1 MFVSHE
7 KNVSKKTFQ
16 KPNILRK
23 SSKVSKPRANLSN
36 VESPVSIS
44 LVNNSYGEE
53 ASISYS
59 LDNITSCETET
70 PTNLNQS
77 VWKLTLTNTNENKAD
92 DNLHGN
98 PVDVEVTDSS
108 AISTEITNVE
118 KSFEQSSLNIESFI
132 NGGGNAETMPLHF
145 VENTPSP
152 EEDST
157 NVKTE
162 WRFDITNNATDI
174 IIENCNDSLTDEVEQ
189 RQESVIVVPSSL
201 PSDFTEQ
208 QIPAQEQVS
217 DEPTPVEIM
226 PVEYF
231 SNRAI
236 KYKCDHPNCSK
247 GFWSE
252 EKLKKHKNSHNRP
265 VVRTPTQ
272 AVIECPVKKIN
283 IEGLEERCP
292 QTFQVRSDL
301 LKHLNEDH
309 TPEDASYRCGVCG
322 RRFFWAGGL
331 RAHGAS
337 LCARGGLACGWP
349 GCGRVFRLPCRLREH
364 ARAHTGDRPYRC
376 RYPECGWAFRSASK
390 LVRHARRHT
399 DERRHAC
406 GACGR
411 AFLRREHLRD
421 HAARHH
427 LPSARVPHRCT
438 HPGTHTHTTCPARAC
453 RTAARTQVHAH
464 THTTCP
470 ARACRTAA
478 RTQVHTHTPP
488 AQRARAA
495 PLHAPRYTH
504 THTPPAQ
511 RARAAPLHAP
521 RYTHTHTPPAQ
532 RARAAPLHAPRY
544 THTHTHHLPSA
555 RVPHRCTHPGTHTHT
570 TCPARAQRARAAPLH
585 APRYTHT
592 HHLPSA
598 RVPHRCTHPGTH
610 THTHHLPSARVP
622 HRCTH
627 PGCEQSF
634 TNMSTLYTHMK
645 KVHRKEAKD
654 CETSNS
660 PDEPTVRVDGDNIYL
675 VSLVDEAPVIDE
687 DSSRVEAVAREL
699 EAEAAAALVA
709 EDGGAGG
716 AGGAGEGAEGAGG
729 AAEGRAARTHC
740 TWPLAR
746 HTQLHHYVLDDDTH
760 VERAEGSG
768 SDVYTVRS
776 DLFLHGNAP
785 IDEDSQ
791 HIVGAGE
798 EVAPLDADLC
808 LIDAHP
814 TIDLMQE
821 ELMYEDAA
829 VDESSFRVFLMNG
842 EELT

>member
-438 HPGTHTHTTCPARAC
+438 HPG
-453 RTAARTQVHAH
+453 
-464 THTTCP
+464 
-470 ARACRTAA
+470 
-478 RTQVHTHTPP
+478 
-488 AQRARAA
+488 
-495 PLHAPRYTH
+495 
-504 THTPPAQ
+504 
-511 RARAAPLHAP
+511 
-521 RYTHTHTPPAQ
+521 
-532 RARAAPLHAPRY
+532 
-544 THTHTHHLPSA
+544 
-555 RVPHRCTHPGTHTHT
+555 
-570 TCPARAQRARAAPLH
+570 
-585 APRYTHT
+585 
-592 HHLPSA
+592 
-598 RVPHRCTHPGTH
+598 
-610 THTHHLPSARVP
+610 
-622 HRCTH
+622 
-627 PGCEQSF
+627 CEQSF